1 MLINEIFKSISGES
15 WQAGYPAIFIR
26 TFGCPLR
33 CSYCDSTYAIEGSD
47 YTDMSIPEI
56 MTEVEKLDCR
66 RVILTG
72 GEPLSQ
78 KDHMELINTLV
89 KEGHTVEI
97 ETSGAVPID
106 DVVGL
111 DNVYVTM
118 DWKSKSS
125 GMQDKMLGAN
135 LYKLRETDALKFV
148 VSTKEDLDDMV
159 HIACVT
165 KAQCFLSPIFGD
177 IEPKEIVE
185 YVLDNNL
192 NDIRCQLQL
201 HKFIWPSDMRGV

>member
-56 MTEVEKLDCR
+56 ITEVEKLDCR

-72 GEPLSQ
+72 GEPLIQ
-78 KDHMELINTLV
+78 KDHIELINTLV

-125 GMQDKMLGAN
+125 GMRDRMLEAN
-135 LYKLRETDALKFV
+135 LEKLSEYDVLKFV
-148 VSTKEDLDDMV
+148 VSDAADLRDMLKV
-159 HIACVT
+159 YNKT
-165 KAQCFLSPIFGD
+165 KATCFVSPIFGE
-177 IEPKEIVE
+177 IEPKTIVE
-185 YVLDNNL
+185 FLLDNNL
-192 NDIRCQLQL
+192 NDIRFQIQL
-201 HKFIWPSDMRGV
+201 HKVVWKPDERGV